1 MALASEN
8 GYNRV
13 STRISMNLWVK
24 VGIKIHDHLKYDSQG
39 VPIAWGCFLFIA
51 IGFIDYQIDPDISL
65 SIFYLLPIALLTW
78 FITKRAILWAW
89 GLSAIAEFF
98 TAQPMKLLEASSVA
112 VYWNVGDRLLF
123 YLIVSCLLYKLR
135 ITLEREKDLA
145 RVDEK
150 TGVANKRLFLELAK
164 LEVKKANR
172 YRHPLTVVYLDID
185 DFRHFNEIVG
195 YSIGDRMLQ
204 AAAETLKTTLRE
216 TDLIA
221 RIGGDEFIILLA
233 GNGYESAQT
242 VIHRVQRELGEAM
255 QKNQWAVTFSIGA
268 VTFINPP
275 NSAEDMIHKADRL
288 MYLVKASGKNQLTHK
303 TSYEGNFRIP
313 ANRSD

>member
-1 MALASEN
+1 
-8 GYNRV
+8 
-13 STRISMNLWVK
+13 MNLWVK
-24 VGIKIHDHLKYDSQG
+24 VGTKIHDHLKYDSQG

-65 SIFYLLPIALLTW
+65 SIFYLFPIALLTW
-78 FITKRAILWAW
+78 FVTKGAIFWAW
-89 GLSAIAEFF
+89 GLSAIAEIC
-98 TAQPMKLLEASSVA
+98 TAQPMKLLETSSVA
-112 VYWNVGDRLLF
+112 VYWNAGGRLIF

-135 ITLEREKDLA
+135 ITLEREKELA
-145 RVDEK
+145 RLDEK

-185 DFRHFNEIVG
+185 DFRHINESLG
-195 YSIGDRMLQ
+195 YSVGDQVLQ
-204 AAAETLKTTLRE
+204 TAAETLKNTLRE

-221 RIGGDEFIILLA
+221 RIGGDKFIILLA

-242 VIHRVQRELGEAM
+242 VIHRVQKELVETM
-255 QKNQWAVTFSIGA
+255 QKNNWSVTFSIGA

-275 NSAEDMIHKADRL
+275 NSAEDMVHKADRL
-288 MYLVKASGKNQLTHK
+288 MYLVKANGKNQLTHK

-313 ANRSD
+313 ANHGD